1 MVHALDECLELFLR
15 ARVPLGV
22 RDIDVSFNA
31 PDRTWS
37 AGINRPTVNLFLHD
51 VRRSSERMAAGRE
64 SVDVEAGKIW
74 RRALPRIEFR
84 YLVTSWANDPH
95 DEHQL
100 LGALLVTLLGH
111 DAVPKEFLPEGLASV
126 GAPALQIA
134 STSAARVADP
144 IRLLDGQLKAALE
157 LIVIMPVD
165 PGLGI
170 PAGAPTEGVELRAH
184 NRSTGTA
191 STVRRLVA
199 GQTDPP
205 VPVGTAVRSPH
216 GATAANS
223 AGSFLVVAEAGDEIV
238 VESEPWR
245 RVVVPA
251 VGGVVV
257 GP

>member
-22 RDIDVSFNA
+22 RDIDVSFHA

-51 VRRSSERMAAGRE
+51 VRRSSERAAAGRE
-64 SVDVEAGKIW
+64 TVDADTGKVW
-74 RRALPRIEFR
+74 RRALPRMEFR
-84 YLVTSWANDPH
+84 YLVTSWANDTH

-111 DAVPKEFLPEGLASV
+111 DAVPEEFLPAALLAET
-126 GAPALQIA
+126 APALQIA
-134 STSAARVADP
+134 STATTRVADP

-157 LIVIMPVD
+157 LIMIMPVD
-165 PGLGI
+165 PGLGLA
-170 PAGAPTEGVELRAH
+170 AGAPTQGVELRAH
-184 NRSTGTA
+184 NVTTGTTSA
-191 STVRRLVA
+191 VRRLVA

-205 VPVGTAVRSPH
+205 VPGGTTVRSPRD
-216 GATAANS
+216 ATTANS
-223 AGSFLVVAEAGDEIV
+223 AGSFLVGAEAGDEIV
-238 VESEPWR
+238 VESEPLR

-251 VGGVVV
+251 AGGVVV
-257 GP
+257 